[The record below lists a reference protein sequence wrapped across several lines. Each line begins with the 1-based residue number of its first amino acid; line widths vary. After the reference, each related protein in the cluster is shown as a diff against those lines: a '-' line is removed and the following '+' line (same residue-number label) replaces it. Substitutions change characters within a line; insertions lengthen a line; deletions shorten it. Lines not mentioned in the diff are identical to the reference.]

1 MDYKDIEKELK
12 KKADQITLKC
22 FDERWDRIKDRISD
36 TEEVDVSIEEP
47 VLVSVTGSE
56 TVKSGKRINKK
67 LLIEILVPVFVLL
80 ALCAIILPQILR
92 KKDDAIRYF
101 NLEELSYVGVTE
113 KEFYSDIENSTLSTI
128 DFTKYDGSS
137 FGLYRTTENVVL
149 GGKIDILDETDYF
162 MASVKFYSNVVITDF
177 KIETENEVYNVNG
190 FDVKYVTEF
199 EDETYITVAIAT
211 NAEMRY
217 EMEITSFDDNITAKF
232 DKLFAN

>member
-12 KKADQITLKC
+12 KKADQITLKS
-22 FDERWDRIKDRISD
+22 FDERWDRIKNRISD
-36 TEEVDVSIEEP
+36 TEEVNVSIEEP
-47 VLVSVTGSE
+47 VLVSGAGNE

-67 LLIEILVPVFVLL
+67 LIIEILVPVFVLL

-101 NLEELSYVGVTE
+101 NLEELSYISVTE
-113 KEFYSDIENSTLSTI
+113 EEFYSDIENSNLTTI
-128 DFTKYDGSS
+128 DFTKYEGSG

-149 GGKIDILDETDYF
+149 GGKVDILDEESMF
-162 MASVKFYSNVVITDF
+162 MASVTFYSTVVISKFQIVEESNYYMSNNFDI
-177 KIETENEVYNVNG
+177 KYET
-190 FDVKYVTEF
+190 KF

-217 EMEITSFDDNITAKF
+217 EMEITSFDDDVTAKF

>member
-12 KKADQITLKC
+12 KKADQITLKS
-22 FDERWDRIKDRISD
+22 FDERWDRIKNRISD
-36 TEEVDVSIEEP
+36 NEEVNVSIEEP
-47 VLVSVTGSE
+47 VLVSGTGSE
-56 TVKSGKRINKK
+56 TVKADKRINKK

-113 KEFYSDIENSTLSTI
+113 EEFYSDIENSTLSTI
-128 DFTKYDGSS
+128 DFTKYECSS
-137 FGLYRTTENVVL
+137 FGLYRATENVVL

-162 MASVKFYSNVVITDF
+162 MASMSFYSTVVIIDF
-177 KIETENEVYNVNG
+177 KLETESEIYNING
-190 FDVKYVTEF
+190 FEVKYVTKF
-199 EDETYITVAIAT
+199 EDDVYCTTAIVT
-211 NAEMRY
+211 NTEMRY
-217 EMEITSFDDNITAKF
+217 KMEITSFDDNITAKF

>member
-12 KKADQITLKC
+12 KKADQITLKS
-22 FDERWDRIKDRISD
+22 FDERWDRIKNRISD
-36 TEEVDVSIEEP
+36 TKEVNVSIEEP
-47 VLVSVTGSE
+47 VLVSGTGSE

-67 LLIEILVPVFVLL
+67 LIIEIFVPVFVLL

-92 KKDDAIRYF
+92 KKDDAIGYF
-101 NLEELSYVGVTE
+101 NLEELSYVGATE
-113 KEFYSDIENSTLSTI
+113 EEFYLSIDNSTMSIIDLSLYEI
-128 DFTKYDGSS
+128 SGCRLLVSS
-137 FGLYRTTENVVL
+137 ENVVL
-149 GGKIDILDETDYF
+149 GGKVDILDENNMF
-162 MASVKFYSNVVITDF
+162 MASVTFYSAVVITDF
-177 KIETENEVYNVNG
+177 EIEAENEIYNVNG

-211 NAEMRY
+211 NAEIRY

>member
-12 KKADQITLKC
+12 KKADQITLKS
-22 FDERWDRIKDRISD
+22 FDERWGRIKNRISD
-36 TEEVDVSIEEP
+36 TEEVDVSIKEP
-47 VLVSVTGSE
+47 VLVSSTGSE

-101 NLEELSYVGVTE
+101 NLEDLSFTSETE
-113 KEFYSDIENSTLSTI
+113 EEFYSDIENSTLSTI
-128 DFTKYDGSS
+128 DFTKYEGSS
-137 FGLYRTTENVVL
+137 FGLYRTTENIVL
-149 GGKIDILDETDYF
+149 GGKVNLLDEVDFF
-162 MASVKFYSNVVITDF
+162 MASVTFYSNAVIS
-177 KIETENEVYNVNG
+177 KLEIEEESEYYKSDN
-190 FDVKYVTEF
+190 FDIKYVTKY

-217 EMEITSFDDNITAKF
+217 EMEITSFDDDVTAKF

>member
-12 KKADQITLKC
+12 KKADQITLKS
-22 FDERWDRIKDRISD
+22 FDDRIKNRISD
-36 TEEVDVSIEEP
+36 PEEVNVSIEEP
-47 VLVSVTGSE
+47 VLVSGTGSE

-67 LLIEILVPVFVLL
+67 LIIEILVPVFVLL
-80 ALCAIILPQILR
+80 ALCAIILPQMLR
-92 KKDDAIRYF
+92 KKDDSIRYF

-113 KEFYSDIENSTLSTI
+113 EEFCLAINNTNMNII
-128 DFTKYDGSS
+128 DFSLYEISGCRLFVSS
-137 FGLYRTTENVVL
+137 DNVVL
-149 GGKIDILDETDYF
+149 GGKVDILDEVDFF

-217 EMEITSFDDNITAKF
+217 EMEITSFDDDVTAKF